1 MELGEADALRC
12 VHDRLL
18 RTIDLREEAGK
29 DSPTSGSCGAPATG
43 PGLWISTWVDYTTK
57 YGLGYLL
64 SNGAIGVYFNDST
77 KIVLASDGERFEYH
91 ERAVEGAEGALSHS
105 QAHTLSSFPHDL
117 TKKVTLLKHFR
128 GYLVRAWK
136 QPCGMTPAGGPH
148 PAHHACWSYSCMF
161 VRFPWIPPFASFA
174 APTVQQAGVQVP

>member
-29 DSPTSGSCGAPATG
+29 DSPTSGSCTAPATG

-91 ERAVEGAEGALSHS
+91 ERAVEGAEGALPHS

-128 GYLVRAWK
+128 GYLVRAHQTACRVRGYWGRGARACALDRVMDGRK
-136 QPCGMTPAGGPH
+136 RRRGAVRS
-148 PAHHACWSYSCMF
+148 HACDCC
-161 VRFPWIPPFASFA
+161 
-174 APTVQQAGVQVP
+174 